1 MLREIAAIVKKDLKQ
16 AKRDP
21 KFLGPSLIIPF
32 VFLLVYTIMWT
43 SVGGGE
49 SFTCGLVVEDLSPE
63 ANDMADILENMVST
77 TNHTWFSIERYDL
90 ETADELYR
98 TGELIAYIVIPEG
111 FGANITSGQNA
122 TTVMFI
128 NNVNDDVVKN
138 YIHRLEAAVLLFNQ
152 GAVYPD
158 FDQSNAPIA
167 LGESFSL
174 LATPSNLKYM
184 AAVAIILS
192 LIACSLTSQSMLT
205 ATEFETGALQDT
217 LNSPTP
223 RLALV
228 LGRTLAAI
236 PRSFSSILIS
246 APVICISMGVFPVGN
261 LLILFGILL
270 LTILALVP
278 IGELIGMKIR
288 NREQALLASVLFTV
302 TGFILGGG
310 MAPIGLSPFSI
321 RVIVSVL
328 PTTHSLSL
336 WPRVF
341 FLNTMLGLT
350 TSALYLLGTWIV
362 MSAIVMYLMRKE
374 VEQS

>member
-1 MLREIAAIVKKDLKQ
+1 MLRAIAAIVKKDLKQ

-49 SFTCGLVVEDLSPE
+49 SFACGLVVEDISPE

-90 ETADELYR
+90 ETANELYQD
-98 TGELIAYIVIPEG
+98 GELIAYILIPEG
-111 FGANITSGQNA
+111 FGANVSTGQNA
-122 TTVMFI
+122 TVVMHI

-138 YIHRLEAAVLLFNQ
+138 YVHRFEAAVLLFNQ

-158 FDQSNAPIA
+158 FDQSAAPIA
-167 LGESFSL
+167 MEESFSL
-174 LATPSNLKYM
+174 TATPSNLKYM
-184 AAVAIILS
+184 AAVAILLS
-192 LIACSLTSQSMLT
+192 LIACSLTSQAMLT

-236 PRSFSSILIS
+236 PRSFSALLIS
-246 APVICISMGVFPVGN
+246 VPIICISMNVFPVGN
-261 LLILFGILL
+261 PLILFGILL
-270 LTILALVP
+270 LTILSLVP

-288 NREQALLASVLFTV
+288 NREQSLLAAVLITV
-302 TGFILGGG
+302 AGFILGGG
-310 MAPIGLSPFSI
+310 MAPIGLSPLSV
-321 RVIVSVL
+321 RLIVMIL
-328 PTTHSLSL
+328 PTTHSFAL

-341 FLNTMLGLT
+341 FLDTLLGLT
-350 TSALYLLGTWIV
+350 ASSLYLIGTWIV
-362 MSAIVMYLMRKE
+362 MSAVVMHLMKQE

>member
-49 SFTCGLVVEDLSPE
+49 SFACGLVVEDLSPE
-63 ANDMADILENMVST
+63 ANDMADILENMMST

-90 ETADELYR
+90 ETADDLYR

-111 FGANITSGQNA
+111 FGDNITSGQN
-122 TTVMFI
+122 TTAVMFI

-138 YIHRLEAAVLLFNQ
+138 YVHRFEAAVLLFNQ
-152 GAVYPD
+152 GAVYPG
-158 FDQSNAPIA
+158 FDQSDARIA
-167 LGESFSL
+167 MEESFSL
-174 LATPSNLKYM
+174 TATPSNLKYM

-192 LIACSLTSQSMLT
+192 LIACSLASQAMLT

-228 LGRTLAAI
+228 LGRTIAAI
-236 PRSFSSILIS
+236 PRSLSALLIS
-246 APVICISMGVFPVGN
+246 APVICLSMNVFPVGN
-261 LLILFGILL
+261 PFILFGILL
-270 LTILALVP
+270 LTILSLVP

-288 NREQALLASVLFTV
+288 NREQSLLAAVLLTV

-310 MAPIGLSPFSI
+310 MAPIGLSPLSI
-321 RVIVSVL
+321 RMIVSVL
-328 PTTHSLSL
+328 PITHSLGL

-341 FLNTMLGLT
+341 FLDTMLGLT
-350 TSALYLLGTWIV
+350 NSILYLIGTWIV
-362 MSAIVMYLMRKE
+362 MSALVVRLMKRE
-374 VEQS
+374 VERS

>member
-49 SFTCGLVVEDLSPE
+49 SFTCGLVVEDLSSE
-63 ANDMADILENMVST
+63 ANDLADILENMVST
-77 TNHTWFSIERYDL
+77 TNHTWFSVERYDL

-98 TGELIAYIVIPEG
+98 NGELIAYILIPEG

-138 YIHRLEAAVLLFNQ
+138 YIHRFEAAVLLFNQ

-158 FDQSNAPIA
+158 FDQSNAPIVME
-167 LGESFSL
+167 ESFSL
-174 LATPSNLKYM
+174 TATPSNLKYM
-184 AAVAIILS
+184 AAVAILLS
-192 LIACSLTSQSMLT
+192 LIACSLASQSMLT

-228 LGRTLAAI
+228 LGRTVAAI
-236 PRSFSSILIS
+236 PRSFSAILIS
-246 APVICISMGVFPVGN
+246 APIICISMNIFPAGN
-261 LLILFGILL
+261 LLVLFGILL

-288 NREQALLASVLFTV
+288 NREQALLASVLFAV
-302 TGFILGGG
+302 VSFILGGG

-321 RVIVSVL
+321 RMIMLIL
-328 PTTHSLSL
+328 PTTHSFAL

-341 FLNTMLGLT
+341 FLDTLLGLT
-350 TSALYLLGTWIV
+350 TSVLYLLGTWIV
-362 MSAIVMYLMRKE
+362 MSAIVIHQMKKE

>member
-49 SFTCGLVVEDLSPE
+49 SFACGLVVEDISPE
-63 ANDMADILENMVST
+63 ANDLADILENMVST
-77 TNHTWFSIERYDL
+77 TNHTWFSIERFDL

-98 TGELIAYIVIPEG
+98 NTDLIAYILIPEG
-111 FGANITSGQNA
+111 FGDNLTNGQNA
-122 TTVMFI
+122 TIVMFI

-138 YIHRLEAAVLLFNQ
+138 YVHRIEAAVLLFNQ

-158 FDQSNAPIA
+158 FDQSDAPIA
-167 LGESFSL
+167 LEESFSL
-174 LATPSNLKYM
+174 AATPSNLEYM
-184 AAVAIILS
+184 AAVAILLS
-192 LIACSLTSQSMLT
+192 LIACSLASQAMLT

-228 LGRTLAAI
+228 LGRTMAAI
-236 PRSFSSILIS
+236 PRSFSALLIS
-246 APVICISMGVFPVGN
+246 APVICLSMNVFPVGN
-261 LLILFGILL
+261 VVILFGILL

-288 NREQALLASVLFTV
+288 NREQALLAAILLTV
-302 TGFILGGG
+302 VGFIVGGG
-310 MAPIGLSPFSI
+310 MAPIGLSPVLI
-321 RVIVSVL
+321 RTIMGIL
-328 PTTHSLSL
+328 PTTHSLIL

-341 FLNTMLGLT
+341 FSDTILGLT
-350 TSALYLLGTWIV
+350 ISTLYLLGTWIV
-362 MSAIVMYLMRKE
+362 MSAVVAHLMKKE
-374 VEQS
+374 VERS

>member
-1 MLREIAAIVKKDLKQ
+1 MLRAIAAIVKKDLKQ

-49 SFTCGLVVEDLSPE
+49 SFACGLVVEDLSPE
-63 ANDMADILENMVST
+63 ANDMANILENMVST
-77 TNHTWFSIERYDL
+77 TNHTWFSIERYNL

-98 TGELIAYIVIPEG
+98 NGELIAYILIPEG
-111 FGANITSGQNA
+111 FGTNISLGQNA
-122 TTVMFI
+122 TAVMFI

-138 YIHRLEAAVLLFNQ
+138 YVHRFEAAVLLYNQ

-167 LGESFSL
+167 IEESFSL
-174 LATPSNLKYM
+174 AATPSNLKYM
-184 AAVAIILS
+184 AAVAILLS
-192 LIACSLTSQSMLT
+192 LIACSLASQAMLT

-223 RLALV
+223 RIVLV
-228 LGRTLAAI
+228 LGRIIAAI
-236 PRSFSSILIS
+236 PRSLSAILIS
-246 APVICISMGVFPVGN
+246 APVICFSMNIFPVGN

-270 LTILALVP
+270 LTILSLVP

-288 NREQALLASVLFTV
+288 NREQALLAAVLITV
-302 TGFILGGG
+302 AGFILGGG
-310 MAPIGLSPFSI
+310 IVPIGLSPASI
-321 RVIVSVL
+321 RIIMGIL
-328 PTTHSLSL
+328 PTTHSFAL
-336 WPRVF
+336 WSRVF
-341 FLNTMLGLT
+341 FLDTMLGLT
-350 TSALYLLGTWIV
+350 TSALYLLGTWIL
-362 MSAIVMYLMRKE
+362 MSAVVTHLMKKE
-374 VEQS
+374 VEHS

>member
-1 MLREIAAIVKKDLKQ
+1 MLRAIAAIVKKDLKQ

-49 SFTCGLVVEDLSPE
+49 SFACGLVVEDLSPE

-90 ETADELYR
+90 ETADELYHN
-98 TGELIAYIVIPEG
+98 GGLIAYILIPEG

-122 TTVMFI
+122 TAVMFI

-138 YIHRLEAAVLLFNQ
+138 YVHRFEVAVLLFNQ
-152 GAVYPD
+152 GAVYPE
-158 FDQSNAPIA
+158 FDQSGAPIA
-167 LGESFSL
+167 MEESFSL
-174 LATPSNLKYM
+174 LTTPSNLEYM
-184 AAVAIILS
+184 AAVAILLS
-192 LIACSLTSQSMLT
+192 LIACSLAGQAMLT

-228 LGRTLAAI
+228 LGRTIAAI
-236 PRSFSSILIS
+236 PRSLSALLIS
-246 APVICISMGVFPVGN
+246 APVICITMNILPVGN
-261 LLILFGILL
+261 PLILLGILL

-288 NREQALLASVLFTV
+288 NREQALLAAVLFTV
-302 TGFILGGG
+302 AGFVLGGG

-321 RVIVSVL
+321 RMIMLIL
-328 PTTHSLSL
+328 PTTHSLAL

-341 FLNTMLGLT
+341 FLDTMLGLT
-350 TSALYLLGTWIV
+350 TSVLYLLGTWIV
-362 MSAIVMYLMRKE
+362 MSAVVIHLMKKE
-374 VEQS
+374 VERS

>member
-49 SFTCGLVVEDLSPE
+49 SFACGLVVEDTSSE

-90 ETADELYR
+90 ETADELYLN
-98 TGELIAYIVIPEG
+98 GDLIAYILIPEG
-111 FGANITSGQNA
+111 FGANISSGQNA
-122 TTVMFI
+122 TAVMFI

-138 YIHRLEAAVLLFNQ
+138 YVHRFEAAVLLFNQ
-152 GAVYPD
+152 GAVYPE
-158 FDQSNAPIA
+158 FDQSGAPIS
-167 LGESFSL
+167 LDESFSL
-174 LATPSNLKYM
+174 ASTPSNLKYM
-184 AAVAIILS
+184 AVVAIMLS
-192 LIACSLTSQSMLT
+192 LIACSLTSQAMLT

-228 LGRTLAAI
+228 LGRTIAAI
-236 PRSFSSILIS
+236 PRSFSALLIS
-246 APVICISMGVFPVGN
+246 APVICISMNVFPVGN
-261 LLILFGILL
+261 ILILFGILL

-278 IGELIGMKIR
+278 IGELIGMRIR
-288 NREQALLASVLFTV
+288 NREQALLASVLFAV
-302 TGFILGGG
+302 ASFILGGG
-310 MAPIGLSPFSI
+310 MAPIGLSPFSMRMI
-321 RVIVSVL
+321 MLTL
-328 PTTHSLSL
+328 PTTHSFAL

-341 FLNTMLGLT
+341 FQDTILGLINN
-350 TSALYLLGTWIV
+350 ALYLLGTWIV
-362 MSAIVMYLMRKE
+362 MSAVVVLLMKRE
-374 VEQS
+374 VEHS

>member
-49 SFTCGLVVEDLSPE
+49 SFACGLVVEDLSPE

-77 TNHTWFSIERYDL
+77 TNHTWFSIERYDI
-90 ETADELYR
+90 ETADDLYR
-98 TGELIAYIVIPEG
+98 NGELIAYILIPEG
-111 FGANITSGQNA
+111 FGANVSSGQNA
-122 TTVMFI
+122 TAVMFI

-138 YIHRLEAAVLLFNQ
+138 YVHRFEAAVLLFNQ

-158 FDQSNAPIA
+158 FDQSNAAIA
-167 LGESFSL
+167 MEESFSL
-174 LATPSNLKYM
+174 VATPSNLKYM
-184 AAVAIILS
+184 AVVAILLS
-192 LIACSLTSQSMLT
+192 LIACSLASQAMLT

-217 LNSPTP
+217 LNSPTS

-228 LGRTLAAI
+228 LGRTIAAI
-236 PRSFSSILIS
+236 PRSFSAILIS
-246 APVICISMGVFPVGN
+246 APVICISMNVFPVGN
-261 LLILFGILL
+261 ILILLGILL

-278 IGELIGMKIR
+278 IGELIGLKIR
-288 NREQALLASVLFTV
+288 NREQSLLAAVLFTV
-302 TGFILGGG
+302 ASFILGGG

-321 RVIVSVL
+321 RMIMLTL
-328 PTTHSLSL
+328 PTTHSFAL

-341 FLNTMLGLT
+341 FLDTMLGLT
-350 TSALYLLGTWIV
+350 TSALYLLGTWLV
-362 MSAIVMYLMRKE
+362 MSAVVIRLMKRE
-374 VEQS
+374 VERS